1 MLEDAHDIELLPL
14 NTNIFYNKFKGMLTV
29 SPRDFVMLGTYFVD
43 DCNRHIMV
51 ALSIDH
57 PDYPPSKKIVRGH
70 TFIGGW
76 ILTPDPDSSLRFY
89 AEYLNKADLG
99 GKLPGFVVKMV
110 SEGQASCVTKAR
122 QIIEKGVDMSKYI

>member
-29 SPRDFVMLGTYFVD
+29 SARDFVMLGTYYVD
-43 DCNRHIMV
+43 DQNRHIIV
-51 ALSIDH
+51 ALSVDH
-57 PDYPPSKKIVRGH
+57 PDYPPFKKIVWGH
-70 TFIGGW
+70 TYIGGW
-76 ILTPDPDSSLRFY
+76 ILTPDPDDSSWFY

-110 SEGQASCVTKAR
+110 SEG
-122 QIIEKGVDMSKYI
+122 